1 MEEGVLPLEYIVI
14 AIILLVAVILYGTFA
29 RRKIYN
35 EIDRLEEWKI
45 DILNRPV
52 TDEISKVKGLIMS
65 GQTEEKFEKWREEWD
80 EIVAVKL
87 PNLEDQLMDT
97 EDAAE
102 KYRFRK
108 AKATLVETQERLEQ
122 IEKRIE
128 IMLKD
133 IDELVS
139 SEEQNRT
146 EIVSVQEVFKEAK
159 QRLLSQNRSLG
170 KAFPTLE
177 AELDELKENLKHYE
191 HLTEEGNYLD
201 ARNVLKDIQDRLT
214 ALQEKIVVTP
224 ELIALVHT
232 QIPSQ
237 LKELE
242 DGTSVMES
250 EGYVLDHLEI
260 QEHIDSVESDLVRW
274 DSAIEKTEV
283 EDVKVEIDSVR
294 RSIEGL
300 YDQLE
305 SEVDARHLVTE
316 KVEELEHE
324 LFKTNNHLQDL
335 QEETNVV
342 QLSYRLEEQELRM
355 IKEIEKKI
363 SDMHVR
369 FSSVQE
375 AVDGNKQAYTT
386 LAETVLSL
394 KEDLASIDHDMQI
407 QKENLHMLRKDELKA
422 LETIKEL
429 KRQLIESRRMMKLS
443 NLPGIPESYIDGYEL
458 AEDIIIELNDRLSD
472 VPLDIYQINEVLA
485 DAERAVEHS
494 TEVTKKLVEDA
505 MLTERLIQFGNRY
518 RGKYRS
524 VDELLHKA
532 EGHFRHYEYD
542 EALST
547 AEAAIEKVDP
557 QVLQSLK
564 DDVRQPVRT

>member
-1 MEEGVLPLEYIVI
+1 MEYIVI
-14 AIILLVAVILYGTFA
+14 AIIILVAVILYGTFA

-97 EDAAE
+97 EEAAE
-102 KYRFRK
+102 KYLFRK
-108 AKATLVETQERLEQ
+108 AKNTLVETRERLEQ

-128 IMLKD
+128 LMLQD
-133 IDELVS
+133 INELVS

-146 EIVSVQEVFKEAK
+146 EIVSVQEVFREAK

-177 AELDELKENLKHYE
+177 AELEELRQKLQQYE
-191 HLTEEGNYLD
+191 TLTDDGNYLE
-201 ARNVLKDIQDRLT
+201 ARDVLKEIQDRLT
-214 ALQEKIVVTP
+214 AVQEKIVITP
-224 ELIALVHT
+224 ELITLVHT
-232 QIPSQ
+232 QIPAQ

-242 DGTSVMES
+242 DGTSAMES

-260 QEHIDSVESDLVRW
+260 QDHIENVESDLVKW
-274 DSAIEKTEV
+274 DSAIEKTEI
-283 EDVKVEIDSVR
+283 EEVKSEVDAVR

-305 SEVDARHLVTE
+305 SEVDARQLVTE

-324 LFKTNNHLQDL
+324 LFKTNNHFQDL

-342 QLSYRLEEQELRM
+342 QLSYRLEEQELKM
-355 IKEIEKKI
+355 IKEVEKKI

-369 FSSVQE
+369 FSAVRE
-375 AVDGNKQAYTT
+375 AVEGNKQAYST
-386 LAETVLSL
+386 LAETVLTL
-394 KEDLASIDHDMQI
+394 KEDLATIDHDMQI

-443 NLPGIPESYIDGYEL
+443 NLPGIPESYLDGFEL
-458 AEDIIIELNDRLSD
+458 AEEIIIELNDRLSD
-472 VPLDIYQINEVLA
+472 VPLDIYQVNEVLA

-505 MLTERLIQFGNRY
+505 ILTERLIQFGNRY

-524 VDELLHKA
+524 MDELLQKA
-532 EGHFRHYEYD
+532 EDHFRRYEYD

-557 QVLQSLK
+557 EVLQSLK
-564 DDVRQPVRT
+564 DDVREPVRT

>member
-1 MEEGVLPLEYIVI
+1 MEYIVI
-14 AIILLVAVILYGTFA
+14 AIILLVAVILFGTFA

-97 EDAAE
+97 EEAAE

-108 AKATLVETQERLEQ
+108 AKMTLAETRDRLEQ
-122 IEKRIE
+122 IETRIE
-128 IMLKD
+128 LMLKD

-146 EIVSVQEVFKEAK
+146 EIVSVQEEFREAK

-177 AELDELKENLKHYE
+177 TELEDLKQNLQHYE
-191 HLTEEGNYLD
+191 QLTEEGNYLE
-201 ARNVLKDIQDRLT
+201 ARTVLKDVQDRLT
-214 ALQEKIVVTP
+214 AVQEKIAVTP

-260 QEHIDSVESDLVRW
+260 QDHIEHVESDLVKW
-274 DSAIEKTEV
+274 ESAIEKTEV
-283 EDVKVEIDSVR
+283 IEVKLEIDAVQ

-316 KVEELEHE
+316 KVEELEHQ
-324 LFKTNNHLQDL
+324 LFKTNNNLQDL

-342 QLSYRLEEQELRM
+342 QLSYRLEEQELNM
-355 IKEIEKKI
+355 IKEIDKKI
-363 SDMHVR
+363 SNMHVR
-369 FSSVQE
+369 FNTVRE
-375 AVDGNKQAYTT
+375 AVDGNKQAYSS
-386 LAETVLSL
+386 LAETVLTL
-394 KEDLASIDHDMQI
+394 KEELASIDHDMQI

-422 LETIKEL
+422 LETIKDL
-429 KRQLIESRRMMKLS
+429 KRKLIESRRMMKVS
-443 NLPGIPESYIDGYEL
+443 NLPGIPETYLDGYEL
-458 AEDIIIELNDRLSD
+458 AEDIIVELNDRLSD
-472 VPLDIYQINEVLA
+472 VPLDIYQINEVLS

-494 TEVTKKLVEDA
+494 TEITKKLVEDA
-505 MLTERLIQFGNRY
+505 ILTERLIQFGNRY
-518 RGKYRS
+518 RGKHRS
-524 VDELLHKA
+524 VDELLQKA
-532 EGHFRHYEYD
+532 EDHFRRYEYD
-542 EALST
+542 DALST

-564 DDVRQPVRT
+564 EDVREPVRT

>member
-14 AIILLVAVILYGTFA
+14 AIIILVAVILYGTFA

-102 KYRFRK
+102 RYQFRK
-108 AKATLVETQERLEQ
+108 AKNTLVETRDRLEQ

-128 IMLKD
+128 LMLND
-133 IDELVS
+133 INELVS

-146 EIVSVQEVFKEAK
+146 EIVSVQEVFREAK
-159 QRLLSQNRSLG
+159 QKLLSQNRSLG

-177 AELDELKENLKHYE
+177 AELEELRQKLQQYE
-191 HLTEEGNYLD
+191 TLTEDGNYLE
-201 ARNVLKDIQDRLT
+201 ARDVLKEIQDRLT
-214 ALQEKIVVTP
+214 AVQEKIVITP
-224 ELIALVHT
+224 ELITLVHT
-232 QIPSQ
+232 QIPAQ

-242 DGTSVMES
+242 DGTSAMES

-260 QEHIDSVESDLVRW
+260 QEHIENVESDLVKW
-274 DSAIEKTEV
+274 DSAIEKTDIEEV
-283 EDVKVEIDSVR
+283 KTEVDAVR
-294 RSIEGL
+294 RSIDGL

-305 SEVDARHLVTE
+305 SEVDARQLVTE
-316 KVEELEHE
+316 KVEELERE
-324 LFKTNNHLQDL
+324 LFKTNNHFQDL

-342 QLSYRLEEQELRM
+342 QLSYRLEEQELKM
-355 IKEIEKKI
+355 IKEVESKI

-369 FSSVQE
+369 FSAVRE
-375 AVDGNKQAYTT
+375 AVEGNKQAYTT
-386 LAETVLSL
+386 LAETVLTL
-394 KEDLASIDHDMQI
+394 KEDLATIDHDMQI

-429 KRQLIESRRMMKLS
+429 KRRLIESRRMMKLS
-443 NLPGIPESYIDGYEL
+443 NLPGIPESYIDGFEL

-472 VPLDIYQINEVLA
+472 VPLDIYQVNEVLA

-505 MLTERLIQFGNRY
+505 ILTERLIQFGNRY
-518 RGKYRS
+518 RGKYKS
-524 VDELLHKA
+524 MNELLQKA
-532 EGHFRHYEYD
+532 EDHFRRYEYD

-557 QVLQSLK
+557 EVLQSLK
-564 DDVRQPVRT
+564 DDVREPVRT

>member
-1 MEEGVLPLEYIVI
+1 
-14 AIILLVAVILYGTFA
+14 
-29 RRKIYN
+29 
-35 EIDRLEEWKI
+35 
-45 DILNRPV
+45 
-52 TDEISKVKGLIMS
+52 
-65 GQTEEKFEKWREEWD
+65 
-80 EIVAVKL
+80 
-87 PNLEDQLMDT
+87 
-97 EDAAE
+97 
-102 KYRFRK
+102 
-108 AKATLVETQERLEQ
+108 
-122 IEKRIE
+122 
-128 IMLKD
+128 
-133 IDELVS
+133 
-139 SEEQNRT
+139 
-146 EIVSVQEVFKEAK
+146 
-159 QRLLSQNRSLG
+159 
-170 KAFPTLE
+170 
-177 AELDELKENLKHYE
+177 
-191 HLTEEGNYLD
+191 
-201 ARNVLKDIQDRLT
+201 RNVLKDIQDRLT

-224 ELIALVHT
+224 ELSALVHT

-260 QEHIDSVESDLVRW
+260 QEHIESVESDLVRW

-283 EDVKVEIDSVR
+283 NDVKVEIDAVR

-342 QLSYRLEEQELRM
+342 QLSYRLEEQELKM

-363 SDMHVR
+363 SDIHVR

-407 QKENLHMLRKDELKA
+407 QKENLHMLRKDEMKA

-429 KRQLIESRRMMKLS
+429 KRALIESRRMMKLS

-494 TEVTKKLVEDA
+494 TEVTKKLVENA

-518 RGKYRS
+518 RGKHRS

-532 EGHFRHYEYD
+532 EDHFRQYEYD